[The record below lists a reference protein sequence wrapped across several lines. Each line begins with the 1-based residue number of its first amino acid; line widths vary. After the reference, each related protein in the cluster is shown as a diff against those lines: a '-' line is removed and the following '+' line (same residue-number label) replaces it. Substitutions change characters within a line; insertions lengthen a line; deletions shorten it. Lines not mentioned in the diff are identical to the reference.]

1 MLDISSNSTY
11 TITGYIDNF
20 SFNEKEKSHPNP
32 LTTAPELF
40 GSDLVLHGLSSN
52 HSKFTDGEL
61 ITTSA
66 ISEIKNGLVFTQSGS
81 CYKLLNP
88 NQEYVEYCNQNNVKI
103 FPDDKKF

>member
-1 MLDISSNSTY
+1 MPDISSNSTY

-20 SFNEKEKSHPNP
+20 SFNEKEKTHHNP
-32 LTTAPELF
+32 LTIAPELF
-40 GSDLVLHGLSSN
+40 GSYLVLHGLISN

-66 ISEIKNGLVFTQSGS
+66 ISEIKNGLVITMSGS

-88 NQEYVEYCNQNNVKI
+88 DEGYVNYCNQNNVKI
-103 FPDDKKF
+103 FPDDRKF